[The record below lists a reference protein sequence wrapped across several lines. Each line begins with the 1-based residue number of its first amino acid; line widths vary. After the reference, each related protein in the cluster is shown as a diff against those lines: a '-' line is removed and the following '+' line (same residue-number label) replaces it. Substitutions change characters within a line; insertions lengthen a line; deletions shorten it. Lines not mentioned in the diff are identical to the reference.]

1 MFRGAYP
8 TKRNFRFLRR
18 LKLKTIVSVTP
29 EPPKRDLLEFCEREG
44 VVNLHFHVE
53 KFSDAVTISSSRV
66 AHILEIMVQID
77 RHPLFLHCLDGA
89 HVTGHIV
96 MCLRKLQNWNLSVVY
111 AEFCRF
117 TKGGEISRDESQFVE
132 SFKGELSIPEV
143 VPMWLWG
150 GVRINKH
157 PTIRIKPLASLPSS
171 LLIPSHY
178 NTPSLPPTPHRADS
192 GLESLE
198 SHYLTSPTLPRAR
211 SCKFSSSNFVC
222 SLLLM
227 HSKLDAFHF
236 ALAVRLDGRERVRHR
251 RLSAIELQDHTEELP
266 DSVNNEADPNIT
278 LQTRFVEVSKR
289 TGNVKQGVMSRDMAG
304 DSSVPLSTDSFS
316 PNLNALALEGFT
328 SFKRNRLH
336 LGMIESMI

>member
-1 MFRGAYP
+1 
-8 TKRNFRFLRR
+8 
-18 LKLKTIVSVTP
+18 
-29 EPPKRDLLEFCEREG
+29 
-44 VVNLHFHVE
+44 
-53 KFSDAVTISSSRV
+53 
-66 AHILEIMVQID
+66 MVQID

-211 SCKFSSSNFVC
+211 SF
-222 SLLLM
+222 
-227 HSKLDAFHF
+227 
-236 ALAVRLDGRERVRHR
+236 RLDGRERVRHR